1 MKIRIE
7 AGNHD
12 RVSCPVSFTAS
23 ADSLSGL
30 WAPEQTLYL
39 ALPGGKVLP
48 CAVKAAEDSVEIC
61 FILPWLGKGETLEA
75 ELCGWSENGKTMS
88 LEDTEKGISIL
99 SNGAELTRYYTATDI
114 AKPHLGHFKDAFG
127 TEITRI
133 DNQTREH
140 PHHRALWISH
150 GDVNGVDTWN
160 ELPEHGYI
168 RVQEICDRFESD
180 VWTGFTA
187 KNLWTDHYGKPL
199 CTETT
204 SFKFYNMP
212 SGVTLIDLDITLT
225 AEFGPVTLGPTKEA
239 GPLAIRMADDLR
251 VTVTGTME
259 AAQGAINEKEIWMK
273 RAPWVDYSGTKDGHT
288 CGVAI
293 FDNAENEL
301 FPTYWH
307 ARDYGLMAVNNFYV
321 GGSRELA
328 EGESKNW
335 KFRVYAHGGTTA
347 QADVRGRYLDYYA
360 SPKVI
365 TE

>member
-1 MKIRIE
+1 
-7 AGNHD
+7 
-12 RVSCPVSFTAS
+12 
-23 ADSLSGL
+23 
-30 WAPEQTLYL
+30 
-39 ALPGGKVLP
+39 
-48 CAVKAAEDSVEIC
+48 
-61 FILPWLGKGETLEA
+61 
-75 ELCGWSENGKTMS
+75 MS
-88 LEDTEKGISIL
+88 LEDTEKGISIQRE
-99 SNGAELTRYYTATDI
+99 GDELTRYYTATDI

-273 RAPWVDYSGTKDGHT
+273 RAAGCSGWNPAAPICTT
-288 CGVAI
+288 CVCPAYLSPGGSGPPAPLYTGERH
-293 FDNAENEL
+293 ENK
-301 FPTYWH
+301 
-307 ARDYGLMAVNNFYV
+307 NNFRCAQ
-321 GGSRELA
+321 SSSSPA
-328 EGESKNW
+328 ASTP
-335 KFRVYAHGGTTA
+335 AHRT
-347 QADVRGRYLDYYA
+347 V
-360 SPKVI
+360 
-365 TE
+365 